1 MPSYSASRT
10 SRSKP
15 RLGAM
20 EPLKVICNPVNESDS
35 LLTNGVEGE
44 KFPSPPSSPKQ
55 KEPRAKMSL
64 SPTKSKAKMGSEV
77 RAVASRK
84 ALPEKL

>member
-55 KEPRAKMSL
+55 KEPRAKMRR
-64 SPTKSKAKMGSEV
+64 KAKRRWGREV